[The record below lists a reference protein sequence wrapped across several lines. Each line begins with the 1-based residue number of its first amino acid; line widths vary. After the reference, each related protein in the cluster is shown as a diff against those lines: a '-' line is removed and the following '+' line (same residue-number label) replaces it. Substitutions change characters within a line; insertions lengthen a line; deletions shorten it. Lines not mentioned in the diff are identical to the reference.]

1 MLPEDWKGGARR
13 LGEWASCQGTE
24 HFYKG
29 ACQQGHMPARQGREA
44 PRTFKRL
51 PFKACGE
58 ILMTTHEADSGKAGL
73 EAESQTHGVW
83 EQRLEPPGL
92 VMGQGGAK
100 GIHF

>member
-1 MLPEDWKGGARR
+1 
-13 LGEWASCQGTE
+13 
-24 HFYKG
+24 
-29 ACQQGHMPARQGREA
+29 
-44 PRTFKRL
+44 
-51 PFKACGE
+51 
-58 ILMTTHEADSGKAGL
+58 MTTHEADSGKAGL